1 MVILFVEQI
10 RFAEKKKEGT
20 LLPFRGR
27 PVVPCSLT
35 FQPQQVLVHTYIP
48 RNKAPRGA
56 GVWCGEVLS
65 DSRGSWRRSLPC
77 RLLPYPPDGYI
88 IPQGVPAVNSYFY
101 LLNE

>member
-10 RFAEKKKEGT
+10 RFAEKKEGRET
-20 LLPFRGR
+20 FLFAAALSSPA
-27 PVVPCSLT
+27 

-56 GVWCGEVLS
+56 GVWRGEVLS

-77 RLLPYPPDGYI
+77 RLLPCPPDGYI
-88 IPQGVPAVNSYFY
+88 IAQGVPAVNHH
-101 LLNE
+101 LIC